1 MSFYQ
6 KLYNNLCL
14 KGKLQECNY
23 GPGSELHAHHIVPKH
38 AGGLDEKDNI
48 TYLTIR
54 EHIAVHFL
62 LWKINS
68 TPNDLRAMHILGA
81 HLTSAHRRIIGEFCR
96 DNQLGFHGATKED
109 RDVWRRRAAAKAYAA
124 QRGIHDPSM
133 KPLYASL
140 GGQASWNSPN
150 NPEFKFWAS
159 AEGRK
164 LRSQM
169 GAAVSGKFPVTD
181 GSITK
186 KLKTEKDRQ
195 QFLDTNP
202 LWRAGTHHINPN
214 KGTPTGIPSR
224 LRRPVRIEG
233 LLFECVAHAA
243 DHHKVTSATVINRC
257 RSIRWP
263 EWNYEV

>member
-1 MSFYQ
+1 MSQ
-6 KLYNNLCL
+6 
-14 KGKLQECNY
+14 GQ
-23 GPGSELHAHHIVPKH
+23 
-38 AGGLDEKDNI
+38 
-48 TYLTIR
+48 
-54 EHIAVHFL
+54 
-62 LWKINS
+62 
-68 TPNDLRAMHILGA
+68 
-81 HLTSAHRRIIGEFCR
+81 
-96 DNQLGFHGATKED
+96 
-109 RDVWRRRAAAKAYAA
+109 AAKAYAA